1 MTIAAAARGGRVA
14 SACRASTSGPER
26 VTVCVRVDGV
36 ARRRC
41 GTVTRAV
48 EVGEG
53 GSRNGGDAD
62 ADARARAERAAAR
75 ATRNATKG
83 GSAAPPAMIPAVFD
97 DAMSMSFDEDEEDEE
112 DEREADEEAT
122 RALIEATML
131 RLRSRQALGK
141 PLMAKKPTPVA
152 TTPNAKAAK
161 KTGRKTAKKMDWQS
175 FVDWKTM
182 EHQEYETLSDA
193 QFNKLSKKLALE
205 PHWRPMVTYLTSI
218 GLKMADLEKVVVN
231 CSELF
236 NRPVSRVISRVE
248 YLQSELGMEKKNL
261 RQIVNKDPRILLQR
275 NRHSIPRCRYLT
287 KIGVPQEK
295 LGDILGKQ
303 PSILHLSVQ
312 KGLMARVQYFKDVG
326 VAAEDIP
333 LLIQRSPAILTFS
346 IENQIQPRLEFLRDL
361 GISDENVVKML
372 TRHPQMLH
380 YSFDNLEE
388 KLKFLGDIGMNDSEA
403 ALTVTRLSQ
412 FFSLSVEDS
421 LRPKYKYLTD
431 KLGGTKDTC
440 VKYPAYFSLSL
451 DQRIRPRH
459 TFLEQYD
466 LAPDPFPMK
475 LLSVKDEEFVSR
487 ASKSIGE
494 FEAYKDEMVPIFAA
508 QSAREK
514 TLREVT
520 TSAENQRLLLER
532 KRLEFIRINHAE
544 TIRKR
549 EYSERVAK
557 ARQSLRLLKNRSQ
570 HRSR

>member
-1 MTIAAAARGGRVA
+1 
-14 SACRASTSGPER
+14 
-26 VTVCVRVDGV
+26 
-36 ARRRC
+36 
-41 GTVTRAV
+41 V
-48 EVGEG
+48 EAGEE
-53 GSRNGGDAD
+53 GSRDGDGDGA
-62 ADARARAERAAAR
+62 ARARAERAKTRAAR
-75 ATRNATKG
+75 NAVKG
-83 GSAAPPAMIPAVFD
+83 GRAAPPAMMPAVFD
-97 DAMSMSFDEDEEDEE
+97 DAMSMSFDEDEDEDEV
-112 DEREADEEAT
+112 DEETT
-122 RALIEATML
+122 RAVIEATML

-141 PLMAKKPTPVA
+141 PLMTKKPTPVA

-175 FVDWKTM
+175 FVDWKTL

-218 GLKMADLEKVVVN
+218 GLKVADLERVVVN

-248 YLQSELGMEKKNL
+248 YLQSELGLEKKNL

-295 LGDILGKQ
+295 LADILGKQ

-388 KLKFLGDIGMNDSEA
+388 KLNFLGDIGMNDSEA

-475 LLSVKDEEFVSR
+475 LLSVKDEDFVSR

-514 TLREVT
+514 TLREVS
-520 TSAENQRLLLER
+520 TSAENQRLMLER
-532 KRLEFIRINHAE
+532 KRLEFIRNNRAD

-549 EYSERVAK
+549 DYNDRVAK

>member
-1 MTIAAAARGGRVA
+1 MTAAAAVVGARVA
-14 SACRASTSGPER
+14 SARRATTSGREGAWGRAR
-26 VTVCVRVDGV
+26 VNGAPRRGRGVVR
-36 ARRRC
+36 
-41 GTVTRAV
+41 TRAV
-48 EVGEG
+48 EAGEE
-53 GSRNGGDAD
+53 GSRDGDGDGA
-62 ADARARAERAAAR
+62 ARARAERAKTRAAR
-75 ATRNATKG
+75 NAVKG
-83 GSAAPPAMIPAVFD
+83 GRAAPPAMMPAVFD
-97 DAMSMSFDEDEEDEE
+97 DAMSMSFDEDEDEDEV
-112 DEREADEEAT
+112 DEETT
-122 RALIEATML
+122 RAVIEATML

-141 PLMAKKPTPVA
+141 PLMTKKPTPVA

-175 FVDWKTM
+175 FVDWKTL

-218 GLKMADLEKVVVN
+218 GLKVADLERVVVN

-248 YLQSELGMEKKNL
+248 YLQSELGLEKKNL

-295 LGDILGKQ
+295 LADILGKQ

-388 KLKFLGDIGMNDSEA
+388 KLNFLGDIGMNDSEA

-475 LLSVKDEEFVSR
+475 LLSVKDEDFVSR

-514 TLREVT
+514 TLREVS
-520 TSAENQRLLLER
+520 TSAENQRLVLER
-532 KRLEFIRINHAE
+532 KRLEFIRNNRAD

-549 EYSERVAK
+549 DYNDRVAK